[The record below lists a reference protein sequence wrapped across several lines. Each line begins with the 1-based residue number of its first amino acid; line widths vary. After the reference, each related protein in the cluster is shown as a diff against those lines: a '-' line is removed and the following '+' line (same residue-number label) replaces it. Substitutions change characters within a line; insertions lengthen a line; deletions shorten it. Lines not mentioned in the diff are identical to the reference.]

1 MQYYGASAKFAPALP
16 AIGCSILSGL
26 FKNLASVAGFTLL
39 SRVTGFIRDVLLG
52 AILGAGLIADA
63 FYVAFRLPNHFR
75 AIFGEGAFNAA
86 YVPSYARVL
95 ETKGQQDAKRFSSQ
109 IFTLLLASQI
119 ILLVVALIFTR
130 QLLHLLAPG
139 FADDPEKMRQAIFM
153 TRITFPYLLCVTL
166 VTLLAG
172 TLNANGRFAAAA
184 FAPVLLNIAIA
195 ALLVVAFLFPNAGV
209 AASVG
214 ILLAGLLE
222 LALMLIAARR
232 AGLLAVFARPNWS
245 ADVKQFFTAFL
256 PAVIGSAGVQIA
268 IFADTI
274 IGSLLPT
281 GGISSIYY
289 ADRLYQ
295 LPIGVIGIAAGTVL
309 LPEMSRR
316 FSSGDVSGALQAQ
329 SRTMALTI
337 ALAAPFFIVF
347 LAIPDI
353 IIRGVFQ
360 RGAFDNAA
368 AIASASVLG
377 AYGSGLLAVV
387 LIRSAV
393 ASFQARGDTMTPMF
407 VSLFAVACNVGIKVL
422 LFKPM
427 GATGLALATAVGAWV
442 NLGLLVFLALRRG
455 DMAFDRTTGKV
466 AIAVAVSCGILLGAL
481 LAGSNPIAGLAAKAT
496 QYKHEASLILHT
508 LLGGATYLAALLAV
522 LMALGLGPR
531 AVLAARRRPTK
542 PPPGEEPPAP

>member
-1 MQYYGASAKFAPALP
+1 MS
-16 AIGCSILSGL
+16 SL

-39 SRVTGFIRDVLLG
+39 SRVSGFVRDVLLG

-63 FYVAFRLPNHFR
+63 FYVALRLPNHFR

-86 YVPSYARVL
+86 YVPTYARVL
-95 ETKGQQDAKRFSSQ
+95 ESKGKADAQHFSAQIFALLLLSQ
-109 IFTLLLASQI
+109 IMLLSL
-119 ILLVVALIFTR
+119 ALIFTR
-130 QLLHLLAPG
+130 ELVLLLAPG
-139 FADDPEKMRQAIFM
+139 FADEPEKMRQALFM

-172 TLNANGRFAAAA
+172 TMNAHGRFAAAA
-184 FAPVLLNIAIA
+184 FAPVLLNISIA
-195 ALLVVAFLFPNAGV
+195 ALLGVGFLFPNAGI
-209 AASVG
+209 AASIGV
-214 ILLAGLLE
+214 LVAGLLE
-222 LALMLIAARR
+222 LALMLVAAKR
-232 AGLLAVFARPNWS
+232 AGLLAIFTWPRWS
-245 ADVKQFFTAFL
+245 ADIKQFFTAFL

-316 FSSGDVSGALQAQ
+316 FSAGDTSGALQAQ
-329 SRTMALTI
+329 SKTMALTL

-347 LAIPDI
+347 LAIPEV

-360 RGAFDNAA
+360 RGAFDDAA
-368 AIASASVLG
+368 AVAAARVLA

-407 VSLFAVACNVGIKVL
+407 VSLFAVACNVGIKLL
-422 LFKPM
+422 LFKPL
-427 GATGLALATAVGAWV
+427 GAAGLAFATAAGAWI
-442 NLGLLVFLALRRG
+442 NLGLLVVLAVRRG
-455 DMAFDRTTGKV
+455 DMAFDRITGK
-466 AIAVAVSCGILLGAL
+466 IGLAVALACAVLLAALYGGAAPIDTLAGMATHLGRETALLLNTILGGSVYLGAL
-481 LAGSNPIAGLAAKAT
+481 IGALYAFGLRPR
-496 QYKHEASLILHT
+496 T
-508 LLGGATYLAALLAV
+508 L
-522 LMALGLGPR
+522 
-531 AVLAARRRPTK
+531 LAARRPRQDPDE
-542 PPPGEEPPAP
+542 GAPPAAG